1 MMKYDIHIHSKY
13 SEDGVMEISQ
23 IIKLAKI
30 KGFYGISITDHNTM
44 KAYEH
49 IEKGIDIIRGV
60 EISSCCGHILAL
72 GIQENIPE
80 GLSVEET
87 IDKIKE
93 QGGVAIAA
101 HPYRFWSGLGEKNTL
116 EGKFDAVEILNGRSF
131 KKDNMKAKRLS
142 ERMGVPGTG
151 GSDAHFPYELGKA
164 WIEVDDD
171 PITSIKKNKL
181 NVYGESRG
189 LNDTLIYVYR
199 SVSLWIW
206 RGFKRI

>member
-1 MMKYDIHIHSKY
+1 M
-13 SEDGVMEISQ
+13 
-23 IIKLAKI
+23 
-30 KGFYGISITDHNTM
+30 
-44 KAYEH
+44 
-49 IEKGIDIIRGV
+49 R
-60 EISSCCGHILAL
+60 ILVRL
-72 GIQENIPE
+72 N
-80 GLSVEET
+80 
-87 IDKIKE
+87 E
-93 QGGVAIAA
+93 QGRVAIAA